1 MRRDTLRWQRGVR
14 GELAFEEVETLSHS
28 TRVDDRCLALM
39 ALRDYSALDAEVITR
54 RLLRDR
60 SFRVR
65 LDAAATVGCSK
76 IFSLAEKVYE
86 LAVADPH
93 IRVRLWSVQA
103 LRYLRDPRWLELMP
117 RIEGPGLN
125 SYEQADRGKLQRM
138 LRIFPLEKP

>member
-1 MRRDTLRWQRGVR
+1 M
-14 GELAFEEVETLSHS
+14 
-28 TRVDDRCLALM
+28 
-39 ALRDYSALDAEVITR
+39 ITR

-76 IFSLAEKVYE
+76 IFSLADQVHD

-117 RIEGPGLN
+117 KIDGPGLN
-125 SYEQADRGKLQRM
+125 SYEQADRGKLKRL
-138 LRIFPLEKP
+138 LRILAGSR

>member
-1 MRRDTLRWQRGVR
+1 MRRDFRRWVASYERRLTLS
-14 GELAFEEVETLSHS
+14 EIETLANGRH
-28 TRVDDRCLALM
+28 VDDRCLALM
-39 ALRDYSALDAEVITR
+39 ALRDYAAPDAEMITR

-76 IFSLAEKVYE
+76 IFSLADQVHD

-117 RIEGPGLN
+117 KIDGPGLN
-125 SYEQADRGKLQRM
+125 SYEQADRGKLKRL
-138 LRIFPLEKP
+138 LRILAGSR